1 MIRSDRL
8 AEEKRVHLT
17 IFWRVILAQL
27 TLIALILGMS
37 LYALFQLHQL
47 AGLSTDILDTDSK
60 SIEAEKHLLKIFLS
74 QRRIA
79 EKYLVTPDKGLYSHF
94 VEGSSTFTSVLEKIA
109 ALVHTPEERALLDQT
124 RELYTRYATALSSAS
139 TPRSSW
145 DQEKSELSEKITTRI
160 NELIRLRE
168 DMSAHKTVAARD
180 QAVSAART
188 LGWLSLG
195 GIMAAILFAYV
206 HARRMSRPL
215 KKLVLGLYRVGR
227 GEFHSAL
234 DVPAPKE
241 VRELVQTFNWMATR
255 LAEVDGMKADFM
267 AHVSHELRTPL
278 TGIKEGTALLLEQI
292 PGPLTTTQ
300 QQILGVIRN
309 HSARLARLITSILDL
324 SKMEADM
331 LEYVR
336 VRSNL
341 TMLLEQG
348 IEAVQLMAQKKQLH
362 IEMLCASPLPDL
374 CIDEG
379 RMQQVLDNLL
389 SNAVKFTPEGGT
401 IRIETGVQGEEQGW
415 VEIRVSDTGQ
425 GIPAEDVTRI
435 FDKFYQSSSHR
446 QAGQQGTGLGLT
458 IARHIVEAH
467 GGQIWAESRVG
478 DGATFVVRLPVSHS
492 ETNLMLAS
500 PPIAHNG
507 VEHVA

>member
-1 MIRSDRL
+1 M
-8 AEEKRVHLT
+8 HLT

-37 LYALFQLHQL
+37 LYALSQLHHL
-47 AGLSTDILDTDSK
+47 AGFSADILDTDAK

-94 VEGSSTFTSVLEKIA
+94 VAGSSTFTSVLEKIT
-109 ALVHTPEERALLDQT
+109 ALVNTSQERALLDQT
-124 RELYTRYATALSSAS
+124 RELYTRYAMGLSPAF
-139 TPRSSW
+139 TLKSSW
-145 DQEKSELSEKITTRI
+145 SQEKSEISEKITTKI
-160 NELIRLRE
+160 NELIRFRE
-168 DMSAHKTVAARD
+168 DMSARKTVAARD

-188 LGWLSLG
+188 MGWLSLG
-195 GIMAAILFAYV
+195 GVMTAILFAYV

-215 KKLVLGLYRVGR
+215 KKLLQGLLKVGQ
-227 GEFHSAL
+227 GKFQGVL
-234 DVPAPKE
+234 DVRAPKE
-241 VRELVQTFNWMATR
+241 VGELVQTFNWMATR
-255 LAEVDGMKADFM
+255 LEELDRMKADFI

-278 TGIKEGTALLLEQI
+278 TGIQEGTALLLEQI
-292 PGPLTTTQ
+292 PGPLTVTQ
-300 QQILGVIRN
+300 QQILGVVRN
-309 HSARLARLITSILDL
+309 HSTRLAGLISSILDL

-336 VRSNL
+336 IQSNL

-348 IEAVQLMAQKKQLH
+348 IEAVQLIAQKKQLR
-362 IEMLCASPLPDL
+362 IEMLCTSALPDL

-389 SNAVKFTPEGGT
+389 SNAVKFTPEGGS
-401 IRIETGVQGEEQGW
+401 IRIVAGVQVEGQRW
-415 VEIRVSDTGQ
+415 VEIRVNNTGR
-425 GIPAEDVTRI
+425 GIPAEDMTRI
-435 FDKFYQSSSHR
+435 FDKFYQSASHQQER
-446 QAGQQGTGLGLT
+446 QQGTGLGLT

-467 GGQIWAESRVG
+467 GGQIWAESRMG
-478 DGATFVVRLPVSHS
+478 EGATFVVRLPVSHS
-492 ETNLMLAS
+492 ETNRMLAS
-500 PPIAHNG
+500 PAIVHNG

>member
-1 MIRSDRL
+1 LSGFL

-17 IFWRVILAQL
+17 IFWRVIFAQL
-27 TLIALILGMS
+27 TLIALILGTS
-37 LYALFQLHQL
+37 LYALSQLHHL
-47 AGLSTDILDTDSK
+47 AGFSTDILDTDAK
-60 SIEAEKHLLKIFLS
+60 SVEAEKDLLKIFLS

-79 EKYLVTPDKGLYSHF
+79 EKYLVTSDKGLYSHF

-109 ALVHTPEERALLDQT
+109 ALVHTPQERALLDQI
-124 RELYTRYATALSSAS
+124 RELYSRYAAGMSPAF
-139 TPRSSW
+139 PPKSSW
-145 DQEKSELSEKITTRI
+145 HQEKSEISEKISTKI
-160 NELIRLRE
+160 NELTRFRE
-168 DMSAHKTVAARD
+168 EMSARKTVAARD
-180 QAVSAART
+180 QAVAAART

-195 GIMAAILFAYV
+195 GILAAILFAYV
-206 HARRMSRPL
+206 HARRISRPL

-227 GEFHSAL
+227 GEFHGAL
-234 DVPAPKE
+234 DVRAPKE

-255 LAEVDGMKADFM
+255 LAELDVMKADFI

-278 TGIKEGTALLLEQI
+278 AGIQEGTALLLEQI

-300 QQILGVIRN
+300 QQILGVVRN
-309 HSARLARLITSILDL
+309 HSTRLAHLITSILDL

-336 VRSNL
+336 VQSNL

-348 IEAVQLMAQKKQLH
+348 VEAVQLMAQKKRLH
-362 IEMLCASPLPDL
+362 IEVLCSSPLPDL
-374 CIDEG
+374 CLDVG

-401 IRIETGVQGEEQGW
+401 IRIVTGLQGEEQRW
-415 VEIRVSDTGQ
+415 VEIRVSDTGT

-446 QAGQQGTGLGLT
+446 HERQQGTGLGLT
-458 IARHIVEAH
+458 IARYIVEAH
-467 GGQIWAESRVG
+467 GGQIWAESCVG
-478 DGATFVVRLPVSHS
+478 EGATFIVRLPVSPS

-500 PPIAHNG
+500 PAIAHNG
-507 VEHVA
+507 VGHVA